1 MTGHTNGHLDLDCA
15 AKKMGVC
22 YFLSEGQMM
31 IIEPG
36 LWRIVIS
43 AILSV
48 FLTIGSREKKGLEK
62 ISQKQWLRAILSA
75 FSQVTRAS
83 IPA

>member
-1 MTGHTNGHLDLDCA
+1 
-15 AKKMGVC
+15 
-22 YFLSEGQMM
+22 M

-48 FLTIGSREKKGLEK
+48 FLTIGSQEKKGLEK